1 MTETQRILK
10 ALKSGRAQLKR
21 IEGQTVVQLKPQ
33 GGQPKR
39 SVRISTAR
47 TYGTSTP
54 RISAQKIT
62 VRKISSK
69 TSQIDKAQKITAR
82 KISSKTSRIDKAQKL
97 YQSRYDKAMHAARR
111 LPAEAREQYAKTKM
125 AAYKSHKA
133 SMVSVKKT
141 MMAFKKGGVE
151 NTIYH
156 LKNIENWLKD
166 NVGGTARDT
175 LSANIGE
182 WIDRGDLAGT
192 ETMQKVVDRLNST
205 KEISNSQFKQIR
217 QLIYSV
223 STGTADQN
231 EVEVQLN
238 KILAE

>member
-69 TSQIDKAQKITAR
+69 TS
-82 KISSKTSRIDKAQKL
+82 RIDKAQKL

-111 LPAEAREQYAKTKM
+111 LPAEAREQYAETKM

>member
-21 IEGQTVVQLKPQ
+21 IEGQTVIQLKPQ

-39 SVRISTAR
+39 TVRISTAR

-69 TSQIDKAQKITAR
+69 TSR
-82 KISSKTSRIDKAQKL
+82 VDKAQKL
-97 YQSRYDKAMHAARR
+97 YQSRYDKAMHAAHR

-192 ETMQKVVDRLNST
+192 ETMQKIVDRLNST

>member
-21 IEGQTVVQLKPQ
+21 IEGQTVIQLKPQ

-69 TSQIDKAQKITAR
+69 TS
-82 KISSKTSRIDKAQKL
+82 RIDNAQKL

-192 ETMQKVVDRLNST
+192 ETMQEVVDRLNST

>member
-62 VRKISSK
+62 
-69 TSQIDKAQKITAR
+69 AR
-82 KISSKTSRIDKAQKL
+82 KISSKTSRVDKAQKL

>member
-21 IEGQTVVQLKPQ
+21 IEGQTVIQLKPQ

-62 VRKISSK
+62 
-69 TSQIDKAQKITAR
+69 AR
-82 KISSKTSRIDKAQKL
+82 KISSKTSRVDKAQKL

-192 ETMQKVVDRLNST
+192 ETMQEVVDRLNST

-231 EVEVQLN
+231 EAEAQLN

>member
-21 IEGQTVVQLKPQ
+21 IEGQTVIQLKPQ

-69 TSQIDKAQKITAR
+69 TS
-82 KISSKTSRIDKAQKL
+82 RIDNAQKL

>member
-62 VRKISSK
+62 V
-69 TSQIDKAQKITAR
+69 R

>member
-21 IEGQTVVQLKPQ
+21 IEGQTVIQLKPQ

-54 RISAQKIT
+54 RIS
-62 VRKISSK
+62 
-69 TSQIDKAQKITAR
+69 AQKITAR

-125 AAYKSHKA
+125 AAYKAHKA

-156 LKNIENWLKD
+156 LKNIEK
-166 NVGGTARDT
+166 
-175 LSANIGE
+175 
-182 WIDRGDLAGT
+182 
-192 ETMQKVVDRLNST
+192 
-205 KEISNSQFKQIR
+205 
-217 QLIYSV
+217 
-223 STGTADQN
+223 
-231 EVEVQLN
+231 
-238 KILAE
+238 

>member
-62 VRKISSK
+62 ARKISSK
-69 TSQIDKAQKITAR
+69 TSQ
-82 KISSKTSRIDKAQKL
+82 IDKAQKL

-111 LPAEAREQYAKTKM
+111 LPAEAREQYAQTKM

>member
-21 IEGQTVVQLKPQ
+21 IEGQTVIQLKPQ

-69 TSQIDKAQKITAR
+69 TN
-82 KISSKTSRIDKAQKL
+82 RIDKAQKL

>member
-1 MTETQRILK
+1 MTETQKLIK
-10 ALKSGRAQLKR
+10 ALKSGRAQVKT
-21 IEGQTVVQLKPQ
+21 IQGQTVIQFKPVK
-33 GGQPKR
+33 GQIKR
-39 SVRISTAR
+39 TVKISTSR
-47 TYGTSTP
+47 TYSTSTP
-54 RISAQKIT
+54 KISAKAPMKVKKI
-62 VRKISSK
+62 KAISTK
-69 TSQIDKAQKITAR
+69 TQAEQ
-82 KISSKTSRIDKAQKL
+82 L
-97 YQSRYDKAMHAARR
+97 YQKRYDKAMYAARR

-166 NVGGTARDT
+166 NVGGTARNT

>member
-21 IEGQTVVQLKPQ
+21 IEGQTVIQLKPQ

-69 TSQIDKAQKITAR
+69 TSRVDKA
-82 KISSKTSRIDKAQKL
+82 KTL

>member
-21 IEGQTVVQLKPQ
+21 IEGQTVIQLKPQ

-62 VRKISSK
+62 V
-69 TSQIDKAQKITAR
+69 R

-192 ETMQKVVDRLNST
+192 ETMQEVVDRLNST

>member
-69 TSQIDKAQKITAR
+69 TSQ
-82 KISSKTSRIDKAQKL
+82 IDKAQKL

>member
-62 VRKISSK
+62 V
-69 TSQIDKAQKITAR
+69 R

-192 ETMQKVVDRLNST
+192 ETMQEVVDRLNST

>member
-62 VRKISSK
+62 
-69 TSQIDKAQKITAR
+69 AR

-111 LPAEAREQYAKTKM
+111 LPAEAREQYAQTKM

>member
-1 MTETQRILK
+1 MTETQKILK

-62 VRKISSK
+62 
-69 TSQIDKAQKITAR
+69 AR
-82 KISSKTSRIDKAQKL
+82 KISSKTSRTDKAQKL

>member
-54 RISAQKIT
+54 RIS
-62 VRKISSK
+62 
-69 TSQIDKAQKITAR
+69 AQKITAR

>member
-21 IEGQTVVQLKPQ
+21 IEGQTVIQLKPQ

-62 VRKISSK
+62 
-69 TSQIDKAQKITAR
+69 AR
-82 KISSKTSRIDKAQKL
+82 KISSKTSRVDKAKTL

>member
-21 IEGQTVVQLKPQ
+21 IEGQTVIQLKPQ

-62 VRKISSK
+62 V
-69 TSQIDKAQKITAR
+69 R

>member
-21 IEGQTVVQLKPQ
+21 IEGQTVIQLKPQ

-62 VRKISSK
+62 
-69 TSQIDKAQKITAR
+69 AR
-82 KISSKTSRIDKAQKL
+82 KISSKTSRVDKAQKL